1 MVMENRTQFAMES
14 QLDGETGEFLKS
26 EDSGSNPV
34 AEPNTMF
41 TKNEIVVWT
50 WLVSRGIANALS
62 GLSRMVKCEINVTSL
77 NLEQLST
84 KDATD
89 LLGGPG
95 ALGIGIYLTIH
106 GDASGHLLLVHD
118 PEIAFQLID
127 IQMDLPA
134 GSTQRIGEMERSV
147 LGEMG
152 NVTGGFFLNTLAD
165 MTGLS
170 LLPSPP
176 SVIVDTVG
184 AILSIPLDFLM
195 DKQEEALAVK
205 TTFSAGTRQIH
216 GTFLILPTVEFM
228 KTVLCSQNILR

>member
-1 MVMENRTQFAMES
+1 MVSSTNQGIPCTPTLSGPRGGGTFGNA
-14 QLDGETGEFLKS
+14 DVGET
-26 EDSGSNPV
+26 
-34 AEPNTMF
+34 
-41 TKNEIVVWT
+41 I
-50 WLVSRGIANALS
+50 
-62 GLSRMVKCEINVTSL
+62 
-77 NLEQLST
+77 
-84 KDATD
+84 
-89 LLGGPG
+89 
-95 ALGIGIYLTIH
+95 
-106 GDASGHLLLVHD
+106 LLLVHD

-184 AILSIPLDFLM
+184 AILSIPLNFLM

-216 GTFLILPTVEFM
+216 GTFLILPTAEFM

>member
-1 MVMENRTQFAMES
+1 MENRTQFAVES
-14 QLDGETGEFLKS
+14 QLDGEKGGPLKS

-34 AEPNTMF
+34 AESEAMF

-50 WLVSRGIANALS
+50 WLVSKGIANALS
-62 GLSRMVKCEINVTSL
+62 GLSRMVKCEISVTSL

-184 AILSIPLDFLM
+184 AILSIPLNFLM

-216 GTFLILPTVEFM
+216 GTFLILPTAEFM

>member
-1 MVMENRTQFAMES
+1 MENRTQFAMES
-14 QLDGETGEFLKS
+14 QLGGEKSGLLKS

-84 KDATD
+84 KDAPD

-95 ALGIGIYLTIH
+95 ALGIGIYLTVH

-127 IQMDLPA
+127 IQLDLPA

-152 NVTGGFFLNTLAD
+152 NITGGFFLNTLAD